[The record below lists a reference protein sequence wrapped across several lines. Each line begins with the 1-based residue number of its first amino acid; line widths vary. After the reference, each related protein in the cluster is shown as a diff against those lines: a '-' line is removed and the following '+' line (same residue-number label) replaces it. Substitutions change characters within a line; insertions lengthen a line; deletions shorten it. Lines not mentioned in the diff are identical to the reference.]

1 MFADILWRCHAH
13 LSLSL
18 PLWPTS
24 SSLLHL
30 LSLSVEKTYHLCPSP
45 MPIPLPAALP
55 PLCMP
60 GSHPGK
66 SVLLICECVCVRGCV
81 CVCVWIIW
89 PSHGRHVGF
98 NLPLDLNIIIS
109 VCVDFS
115 RLHWYNLL
123 NKTKEH
129 KQHRLP
135 SWHIS
140 VQWSDDDYDDSFDSF
155 DLCSVSVFVI
165 SKWVDNFFPQIYRS
179 GVKKYIY
186 ISEGEK
192 SIKIMLFLTEL
203 CESGWLLS

>member
-1 MFADILWRCHAH
+1 MPISLSRCPSGPLPPPSSISFPSRWRKPTTCAPPPCQSRCLLPCH
-13 LSLSL
+13 LSVCQV
-18 PLWPTS
+18 PT
-24 SSLLHL
+24 L
-30 LSLSVEKTYHLCPSP
+30 VNLCYWFVS
-45 MPIPLPAALP
+45 
-55 PLCMP
+55 
-60 GSHPGK
+60 
-66 SVLLICECVCVRGCV
+66 VCVSVGV